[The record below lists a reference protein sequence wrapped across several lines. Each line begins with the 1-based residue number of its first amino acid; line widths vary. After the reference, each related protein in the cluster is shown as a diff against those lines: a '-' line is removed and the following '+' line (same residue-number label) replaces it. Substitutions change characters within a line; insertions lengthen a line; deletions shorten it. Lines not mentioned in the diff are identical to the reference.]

1 MGVTETPCP
10 KAVVA
15 NSTLPTLSRLNKMPV
30 ASPVKSM
37 PVFSPKPK
45 SLIYLNNFSFP
56 KRKPKLTNPG
66 FVLVNTATF

>member
-1 MGVTETPCP
+1 MPCP

-15 NSTLPTLSRLNKMPV
+15 NSTLPTLSKSNKIPL

-45 SLIYLNNFSFP
+45 SLIYLNSFSFP

-66 FVLVNTATF
+66 LLYINTRTL